1 MPRWR
6 KIYLE
11 RDGFRMDNIHTKKQF
26 LRLIR
31 NSYEFMNIIYRRRHG
46 DLPGVPVGRLRKE
59 DIEGWMELL
68 GATWVN

>member
-1 MPRWR
+1 
-6 KIYLE
+6 
-11 RDGFRMDNIHTKKQF
+11 
-26 LRLIR
+26 
-31 NSYEFMNIIYRRRHG
+31 MNIIYRRRHG